1 MQSLQMSSSYDLY
14 IAVASVDDLVRLC
27 KWPLEMFAVIQQF
40 RFLRQ
45 LEHFDLWCSFDSSQS
60 CSATSGYSFLHMAAV
75 ASFKIEVGRGVSLS
89 N

>member
-27 KWPLEMFAVIQQF
+27 KWPLDMFAVIQQF

-45 LEHFDLWCSFDSSQS
+45 LEHFDLWYGFDTSQS
-60 CSATSGYSFLHMAAV
+60 CSATSG
-75 ASFKIEVGRGVSLS
+75 
-89 N
+89 